1 MKLIETME
9 SKELLDNFTKQREEV
24 AQKLQ
29 HLELE
34 MNKNKEIYFKLQGA
48 IEALE
53 MVDKKPESD
62 QVEASP
68 EAVAAVLQ

>member
-29 HLELE
+29 QLELE
-34 MNKNKEIYFKLQGA
+34 MNKNKEMYFKLQGA

-62 QVEASP
+62 HVEASP